1 MKWIVIVL
9 GLTAGS
15 IMTASAQNSEVSP
28 PDTAP
33 MQPPHG
39 VKKGFELYQ
48 TIAVHD
54 FRAMAFDTATGR
66 TVRSWFQQ
74 TPKHAID
81 DAVNGCKRMGGDCVL
96 YALGDTKVWRMSPD
110 QIAAVAKDYYATA
123 SPAMAQAIPDS
134 FVGRR
139 LSSEEITAHLSDTS
153 VEGTNSNGLKY
164 IGIWLSN
171 GTMSA
176 TATILH
182 IIEIIPADSG
192 TWIVSDNKLC
202 RQWRHWMGHRREC
215 LVVTK
220 DDQTIRAYDI
230 HGDQIETLMLLNK
243 L

>member
-1 MKWIVIVL
+1 MTWIVIVL

-15 IMTASAQNSEVSP
+15 IMTASAQSPEVSP
-28 PDTAP
+28 PETAP
-33 MQPPHG
+33 MQLPQG
-39 VKKGFELYQ
+39 VIKGFELYQ

-110 QIAAVAKDYYATA
+110 QIATVAADYYTAT
-123 SPAMAQAIPDS
+123 SPAMAQAIPGS
-134 FVGRR
+134 FVGKR
-139 LSSEEITAHLSDTS
+139 LYSEEITAHLSDKS

-164 IGIWLSN
+164 KGIWHSN

-176 TATILH
+176 IATILH
-182 IIEIIPADSG
+182 IIEITLADSG

-202 RQWRHWMGHRREC
+202 RQWRQWMGNRREC
-215 LVVTK
+215 LFVTME
-220 DDQTIRAYDI
+220 DQTIRAYDI
-230 HGDQIETLMLLNK
+230 HGDQIETLLLLDK